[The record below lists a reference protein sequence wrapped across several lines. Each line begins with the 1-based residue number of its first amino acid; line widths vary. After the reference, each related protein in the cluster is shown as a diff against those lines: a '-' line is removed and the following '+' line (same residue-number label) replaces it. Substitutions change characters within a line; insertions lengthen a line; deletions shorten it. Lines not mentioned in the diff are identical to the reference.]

1 MITSAV
7 VDDGSELLVGA
18 SNHVVPDGE
27 ELATGRHTC
36 VTTGVDEVPQDTGSA
51 LERFGIALRDFQ
63 DVATATGAP
72 EVALVSATH
81 SLHDITEQLRPFVA
95 ELGTDQDF
103 ERYVAT
109 SGSHTLNPALEVVRK
124 GEGFIEMSVRFGPF
138 FRNAFGYV
146 NGGAIASMFD
156 TAIAHVAFEYA
167 GRSFTANLNVDYRNF
182 APLDVELLVKV
193 RLESV
198 EGRKHIV
205 VAELFNGDVL
215 VSEAHALLLQ
225 AKD

>member
-1 MITSAV
+1 MMDPRHANESHQIIPDS
-7 VDDGSELLVGA
+7 DELTA
-18 SNHVVPDGE
+18 SR
-27 ELATGRHTC
+27 LTC
-36 VTTGVDEVPQDTGSA
+36 VTIGVNEVSQESVSA
-51 LERFGIALRDFQ
+51 LGQFGIALRELQ

-72 EVALVSATH
+72 DISLAAAIN
-81 SLHDITEQLRPFVA
+81 SLHDVTEQLRPFVA
-95 ELGTDQDF
+95 KLGTDQDF
-103 ERYVAT
+103 EHYVAT
-109 SGSHTLNPALEVVRK
+109 SGSHTLNPPLEIVRR
-124 GEGFIEMSVRFGPF
+124 GEGFIEMSVCFGHF

-205 VAELFNGDVL
+205 IAELFNGDVL